1 MNNNQNTAT
10 TTDSDNPSI
19 VDILIARQNGKR
31 ITNVAK
37 KTIADVA
44 TSICLVVFI
53 LAFMGISLKAC
64 EAEQAA
70 QIERAKAHQ
79 AMLNEVAK

>member
-1 MNNNQNTAT
+1 MEHNAEQNK
-10 TTDSDNPSI
+10 
-19 VDILIARQNGKR
+19 LIDTLVQRQNGKR
-31 ITNVAK
+31 IGNIAK

-53 LAFMGISLKAC
+53 LVFMAVSLKAC

>member
-1 MNNNQNTAT
+1 MEHNAEQNK
-10 TTDSDNPSI
+10 
-19 VDILIARQNGKR
+19 LIDTLVQRQNGKR

-37 KTIADVA
+37 KTLADVA
-44 TSICLVVFI
+44 TSVCLVVFI
-53 LAFMGISLKAC
+53 LVFMGISLKAC

>member
-1 MNNNQNTAT
+1 MEHNAEQNK
-10 TTDSDNPSI
+10 
-19 VDILIARQNGKR
+19 LIDTLVQRQNGKR

-44 TSICLVVFI
+44 TSVCLVVFI
-53 LAFMGISLKAC
+53 LAFMGISLKSC

-79 AMLNEVAK
+79 EVAK

>member
-1 MNNNQNTAT
+1 MEHNAEQNK
-10 TTDSDNPSI
+10 
-19 VDILIARQNGKR
+19 LIDTLVQRQNGKR
-31 ITNVAK
+31 IGNIAK

-53 LAFMGISLKAC
+53 LVFMAVSLKAC
-64 EAEQAA
+64 EAEQAM

>member
-1 MNNNQNTAT
+1 MSIKTNAVN
-10 TTDSDNPSI
+10 SDHQAF
-19 VDILIARQNGKR
+19 IAKRIQRQNDKR
-31 ITNVAK
+31 IGNIAK
-37 KTIADVA
+37 KTLADVA
-44 TSICLVVFI
+44 TSVCLVVFI

>member
-1 MNNNQNTAT
+1 MEHNAEQNK
-10 TTDSDNPSI
+10 
-19 VDILIARQNGKR
+19 LIDTLVQRQNGKR

-44 TSICLVVFI
+44 TSIYLVVFI

>member
-1 MNNNQNTAT
+1 MEHNAEQNK
-10 TTDSDNPSI
+10 
-19 VDILIARQNGKR
+19 LIDTLVQRQNGKR

-70 QIERAKAHQ
+70 QLERAKAHQ
-79 AMLNEVAK
+79 MEVRK

>member
-1 MNNNQNTAT
+1 MEHNAEQNK
-10 TTDSDNPSI
+10 
-19 VDILIARQNGKR
+19 LIDTLVQRQNGKR

-44 TSICLVVFI
+44 TSVCLVVFI

>member
-1 MNNNQNTAT
+1 MEHNAEQNK
-10 TTDSDNPSI
+10 
-19 VDILIARQNGKR
+19 LIDTLVQRQNGKR
-31 ITNVAK
+31 ITNGAK
-37 KTIADVA
+37 KKIADVA
-44 TSICLVVFI
+44 TSVCLVVFI

-79 AMLNEVAK
+79 EAMR

>member
-1 MNNNQNTAT
+1 MEHNAEQNK
-10 TTDSDNPSI
+10 
-19 VDILIARQNGKR
+19 LIDTLVQRQNGKR
-31 ITNVAK
+31 ITNGAK
-37 KTIADVA
+37 KKIADVA
-44 TSICLVVFI
+44 TSVCLVVFI

>member
-1 MNNNQNTAT
+1 MNIKENVVNEDHKA
-10 TTDSDNPSI
+10 
-19 VDILIARQNGKR
+19 LITGCIQRQNGKR

-44 TSICLVVFI
+44 TSVCLVVFI

-79 AMLNEVAK
+79 EVAK

>member
-1 MNNNQNTAT
+1 MEHNAEQNK
-10 TTDSDNPSI
+10 
-19 VDILIARQNGKR
+19 LIDTLVQRQNGKR

-53 LAFMGISLKAC
+53 LAFLGISLKAC

>member
-1 MNNNQNTAT
+1 MEHNAEQNK
-10 TTDSDNPSI
+10 
-19 VDILIARQNGKR
+19 LIETLVQRQNAKR

>member
-1 MNNNQNTAT
+1 MEHNVEQNK
-10 TTDSDNPSI
+10 
-19 VDILIARQNGKR
+19 LIDTLVQRQNGKR

-37 KTIADVA
+37 KTLADVA
-44 TSICLVVFI
+44 TSVCLAVFI

-64 EAEQAA
+64 EAEQSM
-70 QIERAKAHQ
+70 QLERAKAHQ

>member
-1 MNNNQNTAT
+1 MTTKSNTSQNKLVETLKSFAAAA
-10 TTDSDNPSI
+10 
-19 VDILIARQNGKR
+19 LIAAS
-31 ITNVAK
+31 T
-37 KTIADVA
+37 
-44 TSICLVVFI
+44 FI
-53 LAFMGISLKAC
+53 FLGVGLKAC

>member
-1 MNNNQNTAT
+1 MEHNAEQNK
-10 TTDSDNPSI
+10 
-19 VDILIARQNGKR
+19 LIDTLVQRQNGKR

-37 KTIADVA
+37 KKIADVA

-70 QIERAKAHQ
+70 QIERARAHQ
-79 AMLNEVAK
+79 EAMR

>member
-1 MNNNQNTAT
+1 MEHNAEQNK
-10 TTDSDNPSI
+10 
-19 VDILIARQNGKR
+19 LIDTLVQRQNGKR

-44 TSICLVVFI
+44 TSVCLVVFI

-64 EAEQAA
+64 EAEQAM
-70 QIERAKAHQ
+70 QLERAKAHQ
-79 AMLNEVAK
+79 AMLKEVAK

>member
-1 MNNNQNTAT
+1 MEHNAEQNK
-10 TTDSDNPSI
+10 
-19 VDILIARQNGKR
+19 LIDTLVQRQNGKR

-37 KTIADVA
+37 KTLADVA
-44 TSICLVVFI
+44 TSLCLVVFI

>member
-1 MNNNQNTAT
+1 MEHNAEQNK
-10 TTDSDNPSI
+10 
-19 VDILIARQNGKR
+19 LIDTLVQRQNGKR

-53 LAFMGISLKAC
+53 LAFMGINLKAC

>member
-1 MNNNQNTAT
+1 MEHNAEQNK
-10 TTDSDNPSI
+10 
-19 VDILIARQNGKR
+19 LIETLVQRQNGKR

-37 KTIADVA
+37 RTIADVA

>member
-1 MNNNQNTAT
+1 MEHNAEQNK
-10 TTDSDNPSI
+10 
-19 VDILIARQNGKR
+19 LIDTLVQRQNGKR

-37 KTIADVA
+37 KTLADVA

>member
-1 MNNNQNTAT
+1 MEHNAEQNK
-10 TTDSDNPSI
+10 
-19 VDILIARQNGKR
+19 LIDTLVQRQNGKR

-64 EAEQAA
+64 EAEQENQVKA
-70 QIERAKAHQ
+70 AKAHQ
-79 AMLNEVAK
+79 EAMR

>member
-1 MNNNQNTAT
+1 MEHNAEQNK
-10 TTDSDNPSI
+10 
-19 VDILIARQNGKR
+19 LIDTLVQRQNGKR